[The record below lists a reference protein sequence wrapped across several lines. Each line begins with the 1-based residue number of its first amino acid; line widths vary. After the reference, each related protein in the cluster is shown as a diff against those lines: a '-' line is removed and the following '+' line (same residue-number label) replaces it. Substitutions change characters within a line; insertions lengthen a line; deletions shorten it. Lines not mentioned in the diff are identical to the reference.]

1 MTNNNVFDDDRPKNG
16 EDTGADGAD
25 GDSGLGNLP
34 PLSEF
39 DSHGGLDAEG
49 DMLPPLGDFESQDSS
64 LHESAQRMAEGG
76 AQAPPPFKGDLASD
90 AGIPDFESSKP
101 GSSDFGMASSGFQ
114 DLAADS
120 DFSPETPDIGPGPDS
135 TLDTPIFDSAFGSSD
150 GGFGGSQVSAATQAM
165 ETPMFDDFTGGSD
178 FGSPM
183 GATPVPDFSPDT
195 GFGDLDAGM
204 VGAAA
209 GAGAALPPQA
219 GKSGP
224 TPPKKGMGALW
235 VIVIGL
241 ISLGVGLIASQPL
254 SSYLGFVPGNPLQKE
269 LQSKDSN
276 IANLQRQINTL
287 QQLQATPERPADI
300 SPERVAELQNQILVS
315 TQELDVVKG
324 QLDSTRATLDTQ
336 QRELATVERDLRE
349 RTDEVVAARE
359 FLEELRNET
368 AIVQARQ
375 RGLISEVDRLTGYVG
390 ELEEANARRI
400 ATKQALEHN
409 IDKLM
414 IEVKESI
421 PLTPEK
427 YNYDNRLAAVQA
439 LRDKA
444 AQEMWVSPELQ
455 NEYTELHLKE
465 NELARAN
472 DYFFARIPVT
482 DRYGHRTETWAECLM
497 RGNWAVYYRTLDG
510 KNIGSYENISKAET
524 PLWGFKENLPEEVQK
539 GIEGQIINARVPDFE
554 GQVQAIAERELAGR
568 EGTQWQIV
576 YSSL

>member
-1 MTNNNVFDDDRPKNG
+1 MTNDNMFDDDRPKNE
-16 EDTGADGAD
+16 EDAGGAD

-39 DSHGGLDAEG
+39 DSHGGLDADG

-64 LHESAQRMAEGG
+64 LHQSAQQMADGIKTP
-76 AQAPPPFKGDLASD
+76 APYKGDLASD
-90 AGIPDFESSKP
+90 AGIPDFQSSKG
-101 GSSDFGMASSGFQ
+101 GSSDFGMAPSGFQ

-150 GGFGGSQVSAATQAM
+150 GGFGSSPVSAATQAM
-165 ETPMFDDFTGGSD
+165 ETPMFDDFAGGSD
-178 FGSPM
+178 FGSPV

-195 GFGDLDAGM
+195 GFGDLGQDMA
-204 VGAAA
+204 GAAV
-209 GAGAALPPQA
+209 GGGDALPPQVS
-219 GKSGP
+219 KSGP
-224 TPPKKGMGALW
+224 VPPKKGMGALW

-254 SSYLGFVPGNPLQKE
+254 SSYLGFVPGNPLKTE
-269 LQSKDSN
+269 LQSKDAN

-300 SPERVAELQNQILVS
+300 SPERLAELQNDILVR
-315 TQELDVVKG
+315 TQELDAVKG
-324 QLDSTRATLDTQ
+324 QLESARTDLDAR
-336 QRELATVERDLRE
+336 QRELANVERDLRD
-349 RTDEVVAARE
+349 RTDEVVSARE

-375 RGLISEVDRLTGYVG
+375 RGLIAEVDRLTGYVG

-400 ATKQALEHN
+400 ATKEALEHN
-409 IDKLM
+409 IDKLL

-427 YNYDNRLAAVQA
+427 YNYDKRLAAVQA

-444 AQEMWVSPELQ
+444 TQEKWVSPELQ
-455 NEYTELHLKE
+455 NEFTALHLKE

-482 DRYGHRTETWAECLM
+482 DRYGHRAETWAECLM

-510 KNIGSYENISKAET
+510 KNIGSYENVSSAET

-539 GIEGQIINARVPDFE
+539 GIEAQIVNARVPDFE